1 MSVILTEGNVPTL
14 TKEQRKLRSLS
25 YKVNSRRR
33 KSQKSGPVTV
43 TVFSTGSTPV
53 PAAN

>member
-14 TKEQRKLRSLS
+14 TKEQRKLRNLS

-33 KSQKSGPVTV
+33 NSQKSGPVTV
-43 TVFSTGSTPV
+43 TVFTTSSEPV
-53 PAAN
+53 TAN

>member
-33 KSQKSGPVTV
+33 KSQQSGPVTV
-43 TVFSTGSTPV
+43 YTFETKTPV
-53 PAAN
+53 AAN